1 MAFDVSSITSAVNKY
16 LYSISD
22 VNKLLTQGTNSSVS
36 EGTDSSKAANFEL
49 TGLFQKY
56 LTGAIRNAASGA
68 GNLNSNEI
76 ASAMLSLSNGV
87 TADKTAIDKLSSKD
101 NMTDLEVSKALSTL
115 KGLSTG
121 LDSGSSNSSSSLSDL
136 DLAFGS
142 SLPDLTGLGKISES
156 SSLISLLELLR
167 GTTGS
172 ETGIS
177 DEVREA
183 TGKELAAAIK
193 AAYANKANNESQQTS
208 SDARDASS
216 QISSQFED
224 QFSGSFK
231 SLNLEAEIESAFAG
245 MDNLQQ
251 QIQNK
256 IASRDITGEINK
268 SIDNLDIKGDIQRSI
283 ASHDRSDEINAYN
296 ATRLKNYKKQTSGTS
311 VFGDYRL

>member
-22 VNKLLTQGTNSSVS
+22 VNKLLTQGTNSSAS
-36 EGTDSSKAANFEL
+36 EGTDSSGVVNSEL
-49 TGLFQKY
+49 AGLFQKY
-56 LTGAIRNAASGA
+56 LTGAIRNAASGE

-87 TADKTAIDKLSSKD
+87 TADKTALDKLSSKD
-101 NMTDLEVSKALSTL
+101 NMTDL
-115 KGLSTG
+115 
-121 LDSGSSNSSSSLSDL
+121 DL
-136 DLAFGS
+136 EFGS

-193 AAYANKANNESQQTS
+193 AAYANKANNGSQQTS
-208 SDARDASS
+208 SDAMDVSS

-296 ATRLKNYKKQTSGTS
+296 ATKLKNYKKQTSGTS

>member
-22 VNKLLTQGTNSSVS
+22 VNKLLTQGTGSSANSSKIANS
-36 EGTDSSKAANFEL
+36 ELAGI
-49 TGLFQKY
+49 FQKY
-56 LTGAIRNAASGA
+56 LTGAIRNAASGSE
-68 GNLNSNEI
+68 NLNSNEI
-76 ASAMLSLSNGV
+76 ESAMLSLSNGV
-87 TADKTAIDKLSSKD
+87 TVDKTAIDKLSSKD

-115 KGLSTG
+115 KSLGTG
-121 LDSGSSNSSSSLSDL
+121 LDSGSSNSAGSLSDL

-142 SLPDLTGLGKISES
+142 SLPDLTGLGTLSES
-156 SSLISLLELLR
+156 TSLLTLLSALR
-167 GTTGS
+167 ETTGS
-172 ETGIS
+172 ENGIS

-183 TGKELAAAIK
+183 TEKELVAAIK
-193 AAYANKANNESQQTS
+193 AAYANKEGQQVQS
-208 SDARDASS
+208 STKDAAS

-245 MDNLQQ
+245 VDNLSQ

-283 ASHDRSDEINAYN
+283 ASHDRSDEINALN

>member
-22 VNKLLTQGTNSSVS
+22 VNKLLTQGTNSSAS
-36 EGTDSSKAANFEL
+36 EGTDSSGVVNSEL
-49 TGLFQKY
+49 AGLFQKY
-56 LTGAIRNAASGA
+56 LTGAIRNAASGE

-87 TADKTAIDKLSSKD
+87 TADKTALDKLSSKD
-101 NMTDLEVSKALSTL
+101 NMTDL
-115 KGLSTG
+115 
-121 LDSGSSNSSSSLSDL
+121 DL
-136 DLAFGS
+136 EFGS

-208 SDARDASS
+208 SDAMDVSS

-296 ATRLKNYKKQTSGTS
+296 ATKLKNYKKQTSGTS